1 MARPSK
7 KDVYVRINDKKEE
20 IRQAEEQLTKL
31 NEELKELLREQDEL
45 EMSRMLAA
53 IRDQNIDIE
62 TALAKLLSQQSK

>member
-1 MARPSK
+1 MARQAK
-7 KDVYVRINDKKEE
+7 KNVYERIADKKAD
-20 IRQAEEQLTKL
+20 IAQAEEYLVQL

-62 TALAKLLSQQSK
+62 TELTKLLSDKTK

>member
-20 IRQAEEQLTKL
+20 IRQAEDQLTKL